1 MATKAT
7 LDSNVHG
14 TSVGADGNI
23 VHISVDESPAASSP
37 GRTDDNYEDPEEG
50 KICP

>member
-23 VHISVDESPAASSP
+23 VHISASSP

-50 KICP
+50 KLSLE

>member
-1 MATKAT
+1 MATKTT

-14 TSVGADGNI
+14 SSTSVGADENI
-23 VHISVDESPAASSP
+23 VHISVHETPAASSP
-37 GRTDDNYEDPEEG
+37 GRTDDNPEEG